1 LGARKF
7 AVINVPFIGCVP
19 SALVQSPTGSC
30 IDGMNQ
36 LAKGLN
42 DAVAALFTKLSVA
55 LPGLEY
61 SIGNSYQLLSSA
73 ISKPLYFGKLQT

>member
-7 AVINVPFIGCVP
+7 AVNNVPFIGCVP
-19 SALVQSPTGSC
+19 YALVQSPTGGC

-42 DAVAALFTKLSVA
+42 DAVAALFSRLSVE
-55 LPGLEY
+55 LPGLNY
-61 SIGNSYQLLSSA
+61 SIGNSYEFLSSVIA
-73 ISKPLYFGKLQT
+73 KPLYFGKFQT